1 MNSNA
6 LLKPIFLVPLL
17 FLLIIQ
23 ACNVSNKTSTDTVE
37 IGRQRE
43 QASAERNNDTLG
55 KYIDIIDFEVNTS
68 NPEYKDGVIPWVSIA
83 NPEAEI
89 AQLKNAD
96 EIVIS
101 QKTVSIVIDYPL
113 TNEYH
118 IDVES
123 STGFTRA
130 QLLKEISKAYHKI
143 YEEEEASATI
153 KTIPIEKR
161 TTSYNR
167 NDTNGKYG
175 IWGHDIVD
183 LTLTHIEIYETPAK
197 KLILALIT
205 ES

>member
-1 MNSNA
+1 M
-6 LLKPIFLVPLL
+6 PLL

-23 ACNVSNKTSTDTVE
+23 ACNVSNKTSTDPVE
-37 IGRQRE
+37 VGRQRE

>member
-1 MNSNA
+1 M
-6 LLKPIFLVPLL
+6 PLL

>member
-23 ACNVSNKTSTDTVE
+23 ACNVSNKTSTDPVE
-37 IGRQRE
+37 VGRQRE